1 MSIDIT
7 AVIPVREGSRRLRNK
22 NLAPFSGQP
31 LLVHKIRQLRRA
43 PSVARI
49 VVSSDSERMLELAVR
64 EGVDTHRRSPEY
76 ADDVV
81 GRSMG
86 ETIAYIADSVPGEVV
101 MWAQCTSPL
110 VDEHIYERAITEYQ
124 RATDDG
130 YDSLLTVTR
139 IHEYLWGED
148 APVNFTPGR
157 GHVPS
162 QQLPELYRATF
173 GVLLA
178 PRMSMVQW
186 GYYHGPNPY
195 RMVLSKRESA
205 DIDDELDLLCARA
218 WVDAIPELSA
228 VNPFD
233 ESTETGVSPNA

>member
-1 MSIDIT
+1 MSGSIT
-7 AVIPVREGSRRLRNK
+7 AVVPAREGSRRLRNK
-22 NLAPFSGQP
+22 NLAPFGGQP
-31 LLVHKIRQLRRA
+31 LLVHKIRQLQR
-43 PSVARI
+43 VADVSRI
-49 VVSSDSERMLELAVR
+49 VVSSDSDRMLELAEQ
-64 EGVDTHRRSPEY
+64 EGVDVHRRVPEY

-86 ETIAYIADSVPGEVV
+86 ETIAHIATSVPGDVV

-110 VDEHIYERAITEYQ
+110 VDEHVYARAIARYREALTE
-124 RATDDG
+124 G

-139 IHEYLWGED
+139 IHEYLWGAD
-148 APVNFTPGR
+148 GPVNFQPGL

-178 PRMSMVQW
+178 PRESMIGW
-186 GYYHGPNPY
+186 SYYHGPNPY
-195 RMVLSKRESA
+195 RMVVSKREA
-205 DIDDELDLLCARA
+205 VDIDDGLDLLCARA
-218 WVDAIPELSA
+218 WIDASAEHSA

-233 ESTETGVSPNA
+233 WTAERHNEGQ

>member
-7 AVIPVREGSRRLRNK
+7 AVVPVREGSRRLRNK
-22 NLAPFSGQP
+22 NLAPFGGQP
-31 LLVHKIRQLRRA
+31 LLVHKIRQLLRA

-49 VVSSDSERMLELAVR
+49 VVSSDSDRMLELAER
-64 EGVDTHRRSPEY
+64 EGVGVHRRSPEF

-86 ETIAYIADSVPGEVV
+86 ETIAHIAESVPGDVV
-101 MWAQCTSPL
+101 MWSQCTSPL
-110 VDEHIYERAITEYQ
+110 VDEHVYERAIARYAE
-124 RATDDG
+124 AVAAG
-130 YDSLLTVTR
+130 HDSLLTVTR
-139 IHEYLWGED
+139 IHEYLWGAD
-148 APVNFTPGR
+148 APVNFAPGL

-173 GVLLA
+173 GILLA
-178 PRMSMVQW
+178 PRASMIGW
-186 GYYHGPNPY
+186 NYYHGPNPY
-195 RMVLSKRESA
+195 RMVLSKRESV

-218 WVDAIPELSA
+218 WIDAVPELSA

-233 ESTETGVSPNA
+233 ESTASASDST